1 MERSGHVLIC
11 CLALLGFWAAVSEV
25 VLAQTSVV
33 MVPGN
38 AHVKGYG
45 TGWECNLG
53 YREVNAG
60 CAAIMVPAN
69 AYPTNRPY
77 GEGWECAQG
86 YRQINGTCEAIVV
99 PSHAYLNASGDRW
112 ECDRG

>member
-1 MERSGHVLIC
+1 
-11 CLALLGFWAAVSEV
+11 VSEV

-33 MVPGN
+33 MVPEN

-69 AYPTNRPY
+69 A
-77 GEGWECAQG
+77 
-86 YRQINGTCEAIVV
+86 
-99 PSHAYLNASGDRW
+99 
-112 ECDRG
+112 